1 MRWLKVWLIIG
12 LLLGS
17 IVPAGMALADEAGTA
32 PLPPEIQDNST
43 TETQVVAEHI
53 VSALERLHNVTSTI
67 IEKANVSENSTVFEH
82 YQKAEEYREA
92 AIQDYQ
98 NGNYEGAIANG
109 ILAMRH
115 YKVILEKVKNVRNDV
130 GERLQEEL
138 RRMQGYFMAAE
149 KTIRKAQE
157 EGIDV
162 GDAPQLLNQTK
173 EAYRQVME
181 DIKNK
186 DIEKAKEDLAVAR
199 ELKKGLDEKLV
210 EIRKELAYANADKIV
225 NAFLRRGENAMK
237 FAQRVIEKANASG
250 RNVTELQEML
260 EEFQA
265 VYEQVK
271 ELADQGNYTEALD
284 VITANKETIGKFHKA
299 IELTKR
305 KIHEVEVKEKI
316 KNMAKLIGELNER
329 IGKDARALA
338 EPHRKGVDTRTAQ
351 LKLKTAAQE
360 VRLSAELLKRGK
372 KAEAKAHLLIA
383 LDLLEDVESFIVK
396 HA

>member
-225 NAFLRRGENAMK
+225 NAFLRRGE
-237 FAQRVIEKANASG
+237 
-250 RNVTELQEML
+250 RN
-260 EEFQA
+260 
-265 VYEQVK
+265 
-271 ELADQGNYTEALD
+271 
-284 VITANKETIGKFHKA
+284 
-299 IELTKR
+299 
-305 KIHEVEVKEKI
+305 
-316 KNMAKLIGELNER
+316 
-329 IGKDARALA
+329 
-338 EPHRKGVDTRTAQ
+338 
-351 LKLKTAAQE
+351 E
-360 VRLSAELLKRGK
+360 VRPESHREGK
-372 KAEAKAHLLIA
+372 C
-383 LDLLEDVESFIVK
+383 
-396 HA
+396 

>member
-130 GERLQEEL
+130 GGERLQEEL

-199 ELKKGLDEKLV
+199 ELKKGGLDEKLV

-225 NAFLRRGENAMK
+225 NAFLRRG
-237 FAQRVIEKANASG
+237 G
-250 RNVTELQEML
+250 RTQ
-260 EEFQA
+260 
-265 VYEQVK
+265 
-271 ELADQGNYTEALD
+271 
-284 VITANKETIGKFHKA
+284 
-299 IELTKR
+299 
-305 KIHEVEVKEKI
+305 
-316 KNMAKLIGELNER
+316 
-329 IGKDARALA
+329 
-338 EPHRKGVDTRTAQ
+338 
-351 LKLKTAAQE
+351 
-360 VRLSAELLKRGK
+360 
-372 KAEAKAHLLIA
+372 
-383 LDLLEDVESFIVK
+383 
-396 HA
+396 

>member
-1 MRWLKVWLIIG
+1 
-12 LLLGS
+12 
-17 IVPAGMALADEAGTA
+17 
-32 PLPPEIQDNST
+32 
-43 TETQVVAEHI
+43 
-53 VSALERLHNVTSTI
+53 
-67 IEKANVSENSTVFEH
+67 
-82 YQKAEEYREA
+82 
-92 AIQDYQ
+92 
-98 NGNYEGAIANG
+98 
-109 ILAMRH
+109 
-115 YKVILEKVKNVRNDV
+115 
-130 GERLQEEL
+130 
-138 RRMQGYFMAAE
+138 
-149 KTIRKAQE
+149 
-157 EGIDV
+157 
-162 GDAPQLLNQTK
+162 
-173 EAYRQVME
+173 
-181 DIKNK
+181 
-186 DIEKAKEDLAVAR
+186 
-199 ELKKGLDEKLV
+199 
-210 EIRKELAYANADKIV
+210 
-225 NAFLRRGENAMK
+225 MK

>member
-43 TETQVVAEHI
+43 TEMQAVAEHI
-53 VSALERLHNVTSTI
+53 VSALERLHNITSMI
-67 IEKANVSENSTVFEH
+67 IEKTNVSENSTVFEH
-82 YQKAEEYREA
+82 YQKAEEYREV

-115 YKVILEKVKNVRNDV
+115 YKVILEKAKNVRNDV
-130 GERLQEEL
+130 RERIQEEL
-138 RRMQGYFMAAE
+138 RRMQAYFKAAE

-157 EGIDV
+157 EGINV

-181 DIKNK
+181 DIKNR
-186 DIEKAKEDLAVAR
+186 DLEKAREDLEVAR
-199 ELKKGLDEKLV
+199 ELKKGLDEKLM

-225 NAFLRRGENAMK
+225 DEFLKRGEK
-237 FAQRVIEKANASG
+237 GIEIAQRIIERANESG
-250 RNVTELQEML
+250 RNATKLQERL
-260 EEFQA
+260 EAFQS

-284 VITANKETIGKFHKA
+284 VIIANKETVKEFYKA
-299 IELTKR
+299 IHFIKR
-305 KIHEVEVKEKI
+305 KAHEREVREEMKDMAMLI
-316 KNMAKLIGELNER
+316 KGLHER
-329 IGKDARALA
+329 IGKDAKALA
-338 EPHRKGVDTRTAQ
+338 KLYRKGVDTRAAQ

-360 VRLSAELLKRGK
+360 VRLSAELLKRVK
-372 KAEAKAHLLIA
+372 KAEAKAHLLTA